1 VERKYGRKIKEI
13 GELMKLKPSAMF
25 TSKKITF
32 AFFVSHLAGWILANL
47 QTIWIVYEIRKM
59 KKELSNRI
67 K

>member
-1 VERKYGRKIKEI
+1 
-13 GELMKLKPSAMF
+13 MKLKPSAMF
-25 TSKKITF
+25 TSKKITL

-47 QTIWIVYEIRKM
+47 QTIWIMYEIRKI

>member
-1 VERKYGRKIKEI
+1 M
-13 GELMKLKPSAMF
+13 MKLKPSAMF